1 MANFPRL
8 KVFQVMI
15 ESGLVPVFYD
25 SNEEV
30 CKEAIRAAYNGGI
43 RVFEFTNRGDYAHD
57 LFANLSKWVR
67 IEFPDLI
74 LGAGS
79 IIDSSTAAIY
89 IQNGSN
95 FIVSPILDTDTA
107 KICNKRKIAWIP
119 GCGTLSEI
127 SKAEELGAEIVKL
140 FPGSV
145 GGPSFVKAIKGPQP
159 WSSIMPTG
167 GVDTTE
173 SSLKEW
179 FQAGV
184 VCVGMGSNLFPKRV
198 IEGKQWDKITLTCK
212 SCLEIIR
219 NIRNS

>member
-8 KVFQVMI
+8 KVFQVMT

-30 CKEAIRAAYNGGI
+30 CKETIRAAYNGGI

-95 FIVSPILDTDTA
+95 FIVSPILDTD
-107 KICNKRKIAWIP
+107 
-119 GCGTLSEI
+119 
-127 SKAEELGAEIVKL
+127 
-140 FPGSV
+140 
-145 GGPSFVKAIKGPQP
+145 
-159 WSSIMPTG
+159 
-167 GVDTTE
+167 
-173 SSLKEW
+173 
-179 FQAGV
+179 
-184 VCVGMGSNLFPKRV
+184 
-198 IEGKQWDKITLTCK
+198 
-212 SCLEIIR
+212 
-219 NIRNS
+219 